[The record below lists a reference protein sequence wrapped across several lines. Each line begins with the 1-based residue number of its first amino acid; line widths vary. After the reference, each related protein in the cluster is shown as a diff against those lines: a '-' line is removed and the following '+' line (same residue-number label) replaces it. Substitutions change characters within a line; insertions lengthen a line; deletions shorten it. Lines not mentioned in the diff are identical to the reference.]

1 MEPSMRF
8 RSLLLLGLLLRLP
21 FLPVVG
27 FEQDFIF
34 FSSWAKYMANE
45 GLLSIYDHPETFEHR
60 LINYPPVYLYVLYFL
75 AKAFRLFFSAP
86 YESRL
91 FLCMIKSV
99 TVLFEAAAAWRLYRW
114 LAERRGES
122 AGLWAMAIYYLNPAV
137 IYVSVYYG
145 QVDAIFAALL
155 LFSLLWLLDGRFFYG
170 GVLLAAAL
178 LMKIQALP
186 YLPLFFLVPFLR
198 QDGKAALMALA
209 GFVLAALLILSPFI
223 AAGKWPVMWLRCV
236 AENFQWG
243 QSVTIGAFNL
253 WRLHC
258 DPNILP
264 ERIWG
269 WLFGA
274 GGELQANA
282 LIVYLTYKNLGT
294 ALFGAAFLASLY
306 GIVKRCS
313 EESVLAAVS
322 FAALAFYMLP
332 VKVHERYLF
341 PFFIFYALLAA
352 VSRSRR
358 FFFAAF
364 TFTFLMNLMTI
375 CPLFGEIRQAS
386 EIDASQGVWIAA
398 ANVILFIL
406 FIAYEWILPASPQ
419 RRFSIMA
426 KALLFAV
433 LLTSALLWARSRG
446 REDDPRVLYLSHLK
460 PVFSQQDWPVVPPE
474 LAADPPPGYGVG
486 IDLSTDGNQLRI
498 GDRIYRYGLGAHA
511 NSRIE
516 YDIPA
521 EYNVFQCWTG
531 VDAEA
536 LPLYEQY
543 PGWGTVSFSVLVN
556 GEKKYEGPL
565 TIPYSPPCF
574 VLVHLPKIMEGNNRL
589 TLIVDNEEN
598 DSKGDHAD
606 WALACV
612 MRTEHP

>member
-1 MEPSMRF
+1 MRF
-8 RSLLLLGLLLRLP
+8 RTLLLLGLLLRLP
-21 FLPVVG
+21 FLPVIG

-45 GLLSIYDHPETFEHR
+45 GLLSIYDHPEAFEHR
-60 LINYPPVYLYVLYFL
+60 LINYPPVYLYVLYLL
-75 AKAFRLFFSAP
+75 AKVFRLFFSAP
-86 YESRL
+86 FESRL
-91 FLCMIKSV
+91 FLCLIKSA
-99 TVLFEAAAAWRLYRW
+99 TVLFEAVAAWGLYHW
-114 LAERRGES
+114 LAKRRGES
-122 AGLWAMAIYYLNPAV
+122 AGLWAMALYYLNPAV

-170 GVLLAAAL
+170 GAALAAAL

-186 YLPLFFLVPFLR
+186 FLPLFFLVPLLR
-198 QDGKAALMALA
+198 KGGKAAFIALA

-223 AAGKWPVMWLRCV
+223 AAGKLPTLWLRCV
-236 AENFQWG
+236 TENFQWG

-253 WRLHC
+253 WRLHS

-269 WLFGA
+269 WLFGSD
-274 GGELQANA
+274 GELSANA
-282 LIVYLTYKNLGT
+282 LVVYLTYKNLGT
-294 ALFGAAFLASLY
+294 ALFGAAFLVSLY
-306 GIVKRCS
+306 AIVKRSS
-313 EESVLAAVS
+313 EEGILAAVS

-352 VSRSRR
+352 ASRSRR
-358 FFFAAF
+358 CFYAAL
-364 TFTFLMNLMTI
+364 TFTFLMNLITI
-375 CPLFGEIRQAS
+375 CPLIGEIRQAS
-386 EIDASQGVWIAA
+386 EIDASQGIWIAA
-398 ANVILFIL
+398 ANVILFVL
-406 FIAYEWILPASPQ
+406 FIAYEWILPASPH

-426 KALLFAV
+426 NALLFAM
-433 LLTSALLWARSRG
+433 LLSAFLLWARNRG
-446 REDDPRVLYLSHLK
+446 REEDPRILYLSHIK
-460 PVFSQQDWPVVPPE
+460 PVFSQQDWPAVPPE

-511 NSRIE
+511 KSRIE
-516 YDIPA
+516 YDVPG
-521 EYNVFQCWTG
+521 EYDVFQCWTG

-536 LPLYEQY
+536 LMLYDEY

-556 GEKKYEGPL
+556 GEMKYEGPL
-565 TIPYSPPCF
+565 TIPYSHPCF
-574 VLVHLPKIMEGNNRL
+574 VLVHLPKKEEGTNRL
-589 TLIVDNEEN
+589 TLIVDNAEN
-598 DSKGDHAD
+598 DTKGDHAD

-612 MRTEHP
+612 LRAERP